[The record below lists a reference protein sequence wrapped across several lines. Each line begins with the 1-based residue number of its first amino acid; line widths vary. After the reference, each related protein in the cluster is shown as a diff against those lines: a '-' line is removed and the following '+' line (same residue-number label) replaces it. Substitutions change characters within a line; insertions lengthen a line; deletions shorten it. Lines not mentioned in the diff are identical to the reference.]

1 MKSITRRSF
10 VGGAGAGLAALGLA
24 ACGNS
29 SSSDS
34 SSSSSSSSNSDDRS
48 GNVYWLNFK
57 PELDTAAQKL
67 ASDYMEKYPN
77 VKVKVQTAASGNY
90 EPTLTSEM
98 DKSEAPTLFIIGN
111 QAAVKEW
118 ADYAM
123 DLSDT
128 PIANELTTNDY
139 NLYDESGK
147 LVAIGYCYECY
158 GIVVNKDL
166 VEKAGHSVD
175 DIKDF
180 DSLKTVVEDIHKNAS
195 TLGFDAFVA
204 TDLDSSASWRVVGH
218 LANLEYFYEEKDS
231 GSKWTEAP
239 ATISGKYLPNYKK
252 LFDLAINNSLVE
264 PNTLATGGHD
274 PSTQF
279 AEGKAAFIFTGSF
292 GYKDFDGKVAN
303 SCCIPYY
310 CGVDGEENAGLNC
323 GTENCWAINDNASD
337 EDKKATMDF
346 MVWLVSDPD
355 ASKTMVENLGI
366 LPYKN
371 SPEGDN
377 PYLNNA
383 KEYTDKG
390 CYTMDWATN
399 FQPNVNDYRAALVSA
414 LNSYTA
420 DPSDSTWADV
430 KTAFVDGWASNYKK
444 VNG

>member
-204 TDLDSSASWRVVGH
+204 TDLDSAASWRVVGH

-231 GSKWTEAP
+231 GSKWTETP

-430 KTAFVDGWASNYKK
+430 ETAFVDGWASNYKK

>member
-180 DSLKTVVEDIHKNAS
+180 DSLKAVVEDIHKNAS

>member
-111 QAAVKEW
+111 QAGVKEW

-147 LVAIGYCYECY
+147 LVSIGYCYECY

-292 GYKDFDGKVAN
+292 GYKDFEGKVAN

-371 SPEGDN
+371 APEGAN

-383 KEYTDKG
+383 KEYQDKG

-414 LNSYTA
+414 LNAYTA

-430 KTAFVDGWASNYKK
+430 ETAFVDGWASNYKK

>member
-29 SSSDS
+29 SSSD
-34 SSSSSSSSNSDDRS
+34 SSSSSSSNSDDRS

-274 PSTQF
+274 PSTEF

-292 GYKDFDGKVAN
+292 GYKDFEGKVAN

-371 SPEGDN
+371 APEGDN

-414 LNSYTA
+414 LNAYTA

-430 KTAFVDGWASNYKK
+430 ETAFVDGWASNYKK

>member
-430 KTAFVDGWASNYKK
+430 ETAFVDGWASNYKK

>member
-139 NLYDESGK
+139 NLYDESDK

-292 GYKDFDGKVAN
+292 GYKDFEGKVAN

-371 SPEGDN
+371 APEGDN

-430 KTAFVDGWASNYKK
+430 ETAFVDGWASNYKK

>member
-231 GSKWTEAP
+231 GSKWTETP

>member
-147 LVAIGYCYECY
+147 LVSIGYCYECY

-204 TDLDSSASWRVVGH
+204 TDLDSSANWRVVGH

-231 GSKWTEAP
+231 GSKWTQAP

-383 KEYTDKG
+383 KEYMDKG

-414 LNSYTA
+414 LNAYTA

-430 KTAFVDGWASNYKK
+430 ETAFVDGWASNYKK

>member
-414 LNSYTA
+414 LNAYTA

-430 KTAFVDGWASNYKK
+430 ETAFVDGWASNYKK

>member
-139 NLYDESGK
+139 NLYDESDK

-274 PSTQF
+274 PSTEF

-292 GYKDFDGKVAN
+292 GYKDFEGKVAN

-371 SPEGDN
+371 APEGDN

-390 CYTMDWATN
+390 CYTMDWATS

-414 LNSYTA
+414 LNAYTA

-430 KTAFVDGWASNYKK
+430 ETAFVDGWASNYKK

>member
-274 PSTQF
+274 PSTEF

-292 GYKDFDGKVAN
+292 GYKDFEGKVAN

>member
-147 LVAIGYCYECY
+147 LVSIGYCYECY

-204 TDLDSSASWRVVGH
+204 TDLDSSANWRVVGH

-383 KEYTDKG
+383 KEYQDKG

-420 DPSDSTWADV
+420 DPSDSTWADFE
-430 KTAFVDGWASNYKK
+430 TAFVDGWASNYKK

>member
-390 CYTMDWATN
+390 CYTMDWATS

-430 KTAFVDGWASNYKK
+430 ETAFVDGWASNYKK

>member
-231 GSKWTEAP
+231 GSKWTETP

-274 PSTQF
+274 PSTEF

-292 GYKDFDGKVAN
+292 GYKDFEGKVAN

-430 KTAFVDGWASNYKK
+430 ETAFVDGWASNYKK

>member
-123 DLSDT
+123 NLSDT

-274 PSTQF
+274 PSTEF

-292 GYKDFDGKVAN
+292 GYKDFEGKVAN

-371 SPEGDN
+371 APEGDN

-414 LNSYTA
+414 LNAYTA

-430 KTAFVDGWASNYKK
+430 ETAFVDGWASNYKK

>member
-29 SSSDS
+29 SSSD

-77 VKVKVQTAASGNY
+77 VKVKVQTAASGTY
-90 EPTLTSEM
+90 EQTLTSEM
-98 DKSEAPTLFIIGN
+98 DKSEAPTLFVIGN
-111 QAAVKEW
+111 QAGVTEW
-118 ADYAM
+118 GDYAM

-128 PIANELTTNDY
+128 AIADELTTNDY

-147 LVAIGYCYECY
+147 LVSIGYCYECY

-180 DSLKTVVEDIHKNAS
+180 ASLKTVVEDIHKNAS

-204 TDLDSSASWRVVGH
+204 TDLDSSASWRVTGH
-218 LANLEYFYEEKDS
+218 LANLEYYYEEKDS
-231 GSKWTEAP
+231 GTKWTKAP
-239 ATISGKYLPNYKK
+239 ATISGKYLPNYKN

-274 PSTQF
+274 PVTEF
-279 AEGKAAFIFTGSF
+279 ADGKAAFIFTGSF
-292 GYKDFDGKVAN
+292 GYADIKGKVKN

-371 SPEGDN
+371 APEGDN

-383 KEYTDKG
+383 AEYTEKG

-399 FQPNVNDYRAALVSA
+399 FQPNVDAYRAALVSA
-414 LNSYTA
+414 LNAYTA
-420 DPSDSTWADV
+420 NPSDTTWADV
-430 KTAFVDGWASNYKK
+430 KTAFVDGWASNYQK

>member
-111 QAAVKEW
+111 QAGVKEW

-147 LVAIGYCYECY
+147 LVSIGYCYECY

-292 GYKDFDGKVAN
+292 GYKDFEGKVAN

>member
-10 VGGAGAGLAALGLA
+10 VGGAGAGLATLGLA

-231 GSKWTEAP
+231 GSKWTETP

-274 PSTQF
+274 PSTEF

>member
-274 PSTQF
+274 PSTEF

-292 GYKDFDGKVAN
+292 GYKDFEGKVAN

-371 SPEGDN
+371 APEGDN

-414 LNSYTA
+414 LNAYTA

-430 KTAFVDGWASNYKK
+430 ETAFVDGWASNYKK

>member
-29 SSSDS
+29 SSSD
-34 SSSSSSSSNSDDRS
+34 SSSSSSSNSDDRS

-231 GSKWTEAP
+231 GSKWTETP

-274 PSTQF
+274 PSTEF

-292 GYKDFDGKVAN
+292 GYKDFEGKVAN

-390 CYTMDWATN
+390 CYTMDWATS

>member
-111 QAAVKEW
+111 QAGVKEW

-147 LVAIGYCYECY
+147 LVSIGYCYECY

-292 GYKDFDGKVAN
+292 GYKDFEGKVAN

-414 LNSYTA
+414 LNAYTA

>member
-231 GSKWTEAP
+231 GSKWTETP

-292 GYKDFDGKVAN
+292 GYKDFEGKVAN

>member
-139 NLYDESGK
+139 NLYDESDK

-231 GSKWTEAP
+231 GSKWTETP

-274 PSTQF
+274 PSTEF

-292 GYKDFDGKVAN
+292 GYKDFEGKVAN

-430 KTAFVDGWASNYKK
+430 ETAFVDGWASNYKK

>member
-274 PSTQF
+274 PSTEF

-292 GYKDFDGKVAN
+292 GYKDFEGKVAN

-414 LNSYTA
+414 LNAYTA

-430 KTAFVDGWASNYKK
+430 ETAFVDGWASNYKK

>member
-29 SSSDS
+29 GSSDS

-274 PSTQF
+274 PSTEF

-292 GYKDFDGKVAN
+292 GYKDFEGKVAN

-371 SPEGDN
+371 APEGDN

>member
-29 SSSDS
+29 SSSD
-34 SSSSSSSSNSDDRS
+34 SSSSSSSNSDDRS

-139 NLYDESGK
+139 NLYDESDK

-274 PSTQF
+274 PSTEF

-292 GYKDFDGKVAN
+292 GYKDFEGKVAN

-371 SPEGDN
+371 APEGDN

-390 CYTMDWATN
+390 CYTMDWATS

-414 LNSYTA
+414 LNAYTA

-430 KTAFVDGWASNYKK
+430 ETAFVDGWASNYKK

>member
-292 GYKDFDGKVAN
+292 GYKDFEGKVAN

-430 KTAFVDGWASNYKK
+430 ETAFVDGWASNYKK

>member
-139 NLYDESGK
+139 NLYDESDK

-274 PSTQF
+274 PSTEF

-292 GYKDFDGKVAN
+292 GYKDFEGKVAN

-371 SPEGDN
+371 APEGDN

-430 KTAFVDGWASNYKK
+430 ETAFVDGWASNYKK

>member
-239 ATISGKYLPNYKK
+239 ATITGKYLPNYKK

-274 PSTQF
+274 PSTEF

-292 GYKDFDGKVAN
+292 GYKDFEGKVAN

-414 LNSYTA
+414 LNAYTA

-430 KTAFVDGWASNYKK
+430 ETAFVDGWASNYKK

>member
-34 SSSSSSSSNSDDRS
+34 SSLSSSSSNSDDRS

-57 PELDTAAQKL
+57 PELDTAAQQL

-77 VKVKVQTAASGNY
+77 VKVKVQTAASGTY
-90 EPTLTSEM
+90 EQTLTSEM
-98 DKSEAPTLFIIGN
+98 DKSEAPTLFVIGN

-118 ADYAM
+118 TDYAM

-128 PIANELTTNDY
+128 PIADELTTNDY

-147 LVAIGYCYECY
+147 LVSIGYCYECY

-180 DSLKTVVEDIHKNAS
+180 ASLKTVVEDIHKNAS

-204 TDLDSSASWRVVGH
+204 TDLDSSASWRVTGH

-231 GSKWTEAP
+231 GSKWTKTP
-239 ATISGKYLPNYKK
+239 ATISGKYLPNYKN

-274 PSTQF
+274 PVTEF

-292 GYKDFDGKVAN
+292 GYTDFKGKVAN

-371 SPEGDN
+371 APEGDI

-383 KEYTDKG
+383 AEYTEKG

-420 DPSDSTWADV
+420 DPSDATWADV

>member
-231 GSKWTEAP
+231 GSKWTETP

-414 LNSYTA
+414 LNAYTA

-430 KTAFVDGWASNYKK
+430 ETAFVDGWASNYKK

>member
-111 QAAVKEW
+111 QAGVKEW

-292 GYKDFDGKVAN
+292 GYKDFEGKVAN

-430 KTAFVDGWASNYKK
+430 ETAFVDGWASNYKK

>member
-231 GSKWTEAP
+231 GSKWTETP

-274 PSTQF
+274 PSTEF

-292 GYKDFDGKVAN
+292 GYKDFEGKVAN

-414 LNSYTA
+414 LNAYTA

>member
-139 NLYDESGK
+139 NLYDESDK

-274 PSTQF
+274 PSTEF

-292 GYKDFDGKVAN
+292 GYKDFEGKVAN

-371 SPEGDN
+371 APEGDN

-414 LNSYTA
+414 LNAYTA

-430 KTAFVDGWASNYKK
+430 ETAFVDGWASNYKK

>member
-231 GSKWTEAP
+231 GSKWTETP

-274 PSTQF
+274 PSTEF

-430 KTAFVDGWASNYKK
+430 ETAFVDGWASNYKK

>member
-29 SSSDS
+29 SSSD
-34 SSSSSSSSNSDDRS
+34 SSSSSSSNSDDRS

-139 NLYDESGK
+139 NLYDESDK

-274 PSTQF
+274 PSTEF

-292 GYKDFDGKVAN
+292 GYKDFEGKVAN

-371 SPEGDN
+371 APEGDN

-430 KTAFVDGWASNYKK
+430 ETAFVDGWASNYKK